1 MEDLHSEFVRKLSKL
16 FGSYDKEHKRFEKSS
31 NSEIAR
37 ELGYSDAQFSRLI
50 NNSASEGEYHR
61 AIQNVERILRINH
74 LERKVDSLEGKRIP
88 YVKYGIILVGI
99 VIAASVIYFG
109 IRLSSNTSSAI
120 QVSETSREDMLN
132 WAFET
137 SFINSYRKLDDMP
150 ADCNIPCYKLQG
162 KWELDHTYKL
172 PFFRERNGFHYL
184 ATNVTMYSR
193 CYTEKS
199 PDGRLLEG
207 YEYQQH
213 EIWYDKRELPFDTFL
228 EETRETGLTEEY
240 QNLEFKEDENF
251 VKLATLHTFFR
262 NEFEIDSG
270 FMYRTGKV
278 IGRDLEFSDNEE
290 LLELLGSEE
299 LIRDIKNE
307 LNQIAAN
314 RLKDFSRPISC
325 TPAKLPREDFHEYS
339 DGDRLSFN
347 CKLTTSRMSIDYTKA
362 YRLVD
367 QFIKNKCREKV
378 VSN

>member
-74 LERKVDSLEGKRIP
+74 LEKKVNSLEGKRIP
-88 YVKYGIILVGI
+88 YVKYFIIFIGVI
-99 VIAASVIYFG
+99 IAASIIYFG
-109 IRLSSNTSSAI
+109 IRLSNTPTVVEA
-120 QVSETSREDMLN
+120 TDTPRGDMLN

-150 ADCNIPCYKLQG
+150 ADCDLPCYKLQG
-162 KWELDHTYKL
+162 KWELDKTYKL

-184 ATNVTMYSR
+184 ATEVTMYSR
-193 CYTEKS
+193 CFTERS
-199 PDGRLLEG
+199 PEGELLEG
-207 YEYQQH
+207 YEYQEH
-213 EIWYDKRELPFDTFL
+213 EIWYDKRELPFDTFI
-228 EETRETGLTEEY
+228 EESRKTGLTEEY
-240 QNLEFKEDENF
+240 QNMIFAEDDNF

-270 FMYRTGKV
+270 FIYRTGKV
-278 IGRDLEFSDNEE
+278 IGRDLEFSDNEK

-325 TPAKLPREDFHEYS
+325 IPASLPREDFHEYQ
-339 DGDRLSFN
+339 DGDLLSFA
-347 CKLTTSRMSIDYTKA
+347 CKLTTSRMSIDYSKS
-362 YRLVD
+362 YILVD
-367 QFIKNKCREKV
+367 QFIKNKCRSKV